1 MLSTDC
7 MNNWRSN
14 FSLSFSLKLYIWKY
28 RYEGQLNLL
37 SFQFGLRPFG
47 YEWIKV
53 ACASFFLVIFR
64 FKDVNVK
71 KNVNEF
77 GCKTSHASHHKMK
90 YEETKQKRDKKN
102 ENKASSGMRT
112 NGRTNERKKICQQ
125 IGKRN
130 DQTTIQKWSSSTKES
145 ISVTRPTSASQCCN
159 NNSGNFVCSF
169 ILLYRVLHIF
179 FPLVMLFSLFSHSS
193 LP

>member
-1 MLSTDC
+1 MYR
-7 MNNWRSN
+7 N
-14 FSLSFSLKLYIWKY
+14 IWKY
-28 RYEGQLNLL
+28 RYEGQLKLL

-71 KNVNEF
+71 KNVNEGLLWWF
-77 GCKTSHASHHKMK
+77 DCKTSHAMPAIIRWSMRRRNKSGIKKTKMK
-90 YEETKQKRDKKN
+90 HRAEWD
-102 ENKASSGMRT
+102 RT
-112 NGRTNERKKICQQ
+112 DEWTSEFFFSQQ